1 MICTDNNKIEE
12 ALKIQEDMKFN
23 HSCLMPCKFLL
34 DFTNDG
40 VENPYVDNTHYL
52 LFNSELEKRQ
62 AKYIY
67 GIIDLLAAL
76 GGYLGSFLGVSLFHL
91 REGFA
96 FLIRKINQCIQFL
109 LEIQSML

>member
-1 MICTDNNKIEE
+1 MVCTDIDKIEE
-12 ALKIQEDMKFN
+12 ALKIQEEMKFN

-34 DFTNDG
+34 DFTNG
-40 VENPYVDNTHYL
+40 VVEDPSANYTNFL
-52 LFNSELEKRQ
+52 IFNRELEKRQ

-76 GGYLGSFLGVSLFHL
+76 GGYLGSFLGISLFHL

-96 FLIRKINQCIQFL
+96 FLIRKVNQ
-109 LEIQSML
+109 